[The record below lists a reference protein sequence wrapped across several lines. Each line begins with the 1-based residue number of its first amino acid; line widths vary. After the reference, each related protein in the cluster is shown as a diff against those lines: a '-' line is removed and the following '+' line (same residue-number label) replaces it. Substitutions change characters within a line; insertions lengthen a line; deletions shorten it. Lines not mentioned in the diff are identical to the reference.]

1 MNSQSNGYIQ
11 EIEYQT
17 KMINNLQKWLKGLL
31 FISSLGILFIYIF
44 TKYTPLKIF
53 GIVLLVISIILAIC
67 VGLAIYNGR
76 KNVNKVIDEFA
87 SIKHNS
93 NA

>member
-31 FISSLGILFIYIF
+31 LISSLGVLFIYIF
-44 TKYTPLKIF
+44 TKNTPLKIF
-53 GIVLLVISIILAIC
+53 GIVLLVISIILAMF

-76 KNVNKVIDEFA
+76 KNVNKVIDA
-87 SIKHNS
+87 YSSIKHNS